1 LYEVCEKY
9 IFIVYIKGVAMETAK
24 IFENGKSQAVRIP
37 KAYRLK
43 GKEAYITKIGDA
55 IVLLP
60 KKNKWDSLILSLDK
74 FTPDFM
80 SERDQPGLEERESV
94 FE

>member
-1 LYEVCEKY
+1 
-9 IFIVYIKGVAMETAK
+9 MDTAK
-24 IFENGKSQAVRIP
+24 IFENGKSQAVRLP

-55 IVLLP
+55 IILLP
-60 KKNKWDSLILSLDK
+60 KRSKWDSLVTSLEK
-74 FTPDFM
+74 FSDDFM
-80 SERDQPGLEERESV
+80 SDRIQPGLENRDRL

>member
-1 LYEVCEKY
+1 
-9 IFIVYIKGVAMETAK
+9 MDTAK

-55 IVLLP
+55 VVLLP
-60 KKNKWDSLILSLDK
+60 KRNKWDSLISSLEK

-80 SERDQPGLEERESV
+80 SDRIQPKLEDRESI